1 MNMFYLGL
9 ITGVIILTQIAVTAV
24 FLKEIL

>member
-9 ITGVIILTQIAVTAV
+9 ITGVIILTQIVVTAV